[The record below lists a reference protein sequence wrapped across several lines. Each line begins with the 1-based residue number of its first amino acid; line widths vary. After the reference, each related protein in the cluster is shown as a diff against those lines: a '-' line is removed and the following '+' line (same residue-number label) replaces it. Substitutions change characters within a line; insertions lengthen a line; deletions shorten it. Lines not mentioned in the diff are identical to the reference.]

1 MVHRRAA
8 DHRFRPMLFDPGTDL
23 GGFIAAA
30 ERQIWNLIKRV
41 RGLRLAESVS
51 GDALALGGA
60 VLAFPGDHSYP
71 GKSTIRQ
78 FVPTAG
84 DIGEVVDADVGH
96 HDVKRRRL
104 E

>member
-41 RGLRLAESVS
+41 RGLRIGWISVS
-51 GDALALGGA
+51 GDALALGGRCIG
-60 VLAFPGDHSYP
+60 LPG
-71 GKSTIRQ
+71 
-78 FVPTAG
+78 
-84 DIGEVVDADVGH
+84 
-96 HDVKRRRL
+96 
-104 E
+104 